1 MIDNPSTDTTC
12 LVVQVETVVKFLSYA
27 SELELGLGNAVE
39 LSQLLISYQF
49 FISFIFI
56 TEN

>member
-39 LSQLLISYQF
+39 LSQLVKRYQRV
-49 FISFIFI
+49 
-56 TEN
+56 